1 MCIRYIETAP
11 GGDLRPAAR
20 RNGDPVRRSPDCVHA
35 LGHAAARS
43 LHRLDAQQPEFVFRG
58 LRAKNVMPGTGSQP
72 VEPANKGTAAAAAMT
87 AMQNVTKQLS
97 AIH

>member
-1 MCIRYIETAP
+1 
-11 GGDLRPAAR
+11 
-20 RNGDPVRRSPDCVHA
+20 
-35 LGHAAARS
+35 
-43 LHRLDAQQPEFVFRG
+43 
-58 LRAKNVMPGTGSQP
+58 MPGTGSQP